1 MSSARPAS
9 WVAVTI
15 DAVCYVA
22 ATVAVALVIAVGV
35 SSVAFG
41 AFWSGVVLLLFLLG
55 WSVFAYA
62 TVLGWPP
69 SDRPSRTP
77 IGKVAEF
84 GAGLS
89 SGDRREGLLERQV
102 VRLLPDRV
110 RLSPSARLT
119 PAVKL
124 FLSSLA
130 ILAISI
136 GIELLVV
143 R

>member
-1 MSSARPAS
+1 MTRPRTTAWLS
-9 WVAVTI
+9 VGV
-15 DAVCYVA
+15 DALCYVTATAVVTVAIA
-22 ATVAVALVIAVGV
+22 ATVSAL
-35 SSVAFG
+35 AFS
-41 AFWSGVVLLLFLLG
+41 AFWSGVVLLLFLFG
-55 WSVFAYA
+55 WIVFGYA

-69 SDRPSRTP
+69 SDRPSLTP
-77 IGKVAEF
+77 IGKVAEM
-84 GAGLS
+84 GSGLS

-102 VRLLPDRV
+102 VRLLPERWT
-110 RLSPSARLT
+110 LAPSARLT

-124 FLSSLA
+124 FLSSVT